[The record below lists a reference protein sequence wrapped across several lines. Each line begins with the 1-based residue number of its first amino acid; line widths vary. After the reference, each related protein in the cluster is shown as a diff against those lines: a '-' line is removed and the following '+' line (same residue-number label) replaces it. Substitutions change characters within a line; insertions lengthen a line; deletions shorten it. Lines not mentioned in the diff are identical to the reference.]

1 MEHER
6 SGDLVVELDG
16 TERVSPAGPS
26 PPHLLI
32 VADDGTW
39 TSKPLPTD
47 GALTIGRGAQV
58 DVRVDEQAVSRLHAR
73 LEVTRAGELR
83 LVDLGSANGT
93 LVGERL
99 VRDVGVT
106 VWPGEPIL
114 IGRTV
119 LAVHAPQPTRGSK
132 DAPRPPLESGR
143 ALADVDV
150 LVAKAAPTMINVDAL
165 VAMAAP
171 TMIDVDALVAM
182 AAPTLI
188 SVLLL
193 GETGVGKGVVAE
205 RIHRL
210 SARAGR
216 LVQLNC
222 AGLSAALLESE
233 LFGHERGAFTGA
245 AQPHPG
251 LLEAAAGGT
260 VFLDE
265 VGEMPME
272 VQAKLLLAIEQRVA
286 RRVGATQ
293 SRPIDVRF
301 LSATHKD
308 LEAEIRRDRFRADF
322 YYRING
328 LTIPIP
334 PLRERRDELDGLIG
348 RFASGAAACWG
359 RDRVPAFDED
369 ARARLHRYA
378 WPGNVRELRNVVDR
392 AVLLAEGDVVTSR
405 VLVAAGLPTEAPP
418 PPVAGGSAED
428 AKRDRVIAA
437 LAACGG
443 NQSRAAR
450 MLRISRNTLI
460 ALIKRFGLA
469 RPRRRE
475 DLR

>member
-1 MEHER
+1 MEHEW
-6 SGDLVVELDG
+6 SGDVVVELDG

-32 VADDGTW
+32 VAADGTW
-39 TSKPLPTD
+39 TSRSLPTD

-73 LEVTRAGELR
+73 LEVTGAGELR
-83 LVDLGSANGT
+83 LVDLGSVNGT
-93 LVGERL
+93 LVGTKL

-119 LAVHAPQPTRGSK
+119 FAVHAPQPARGSEEG
-132 DAPRPPLESGR
+132 PPPALPPGL
-143 ALADVDV
+143 ALAE
-150 LVAKAAPTMINVDAL
+150 VDAL
-165 VAMAAP
+165 VAK
-171 TMIDVDALVAM
+171 

-193 GETGVGKGVVAE
+193 GETGVGKDVIAE
-205 RIHRL
+205 RLHRL
-210 SARAGR
+210 SARARGP
-216 LVQLNC
+216 LVRLNC

-245 AQPHPG
+245 AQTKVG

-286 RRVGATQ
+286 RRVGATR
-293 SRPIDVRF
+293 STPIDVRF
-301 LSATHKD
+301 LSATHRD
-308 LEAEIRRDRFRADF
+308 VEAEIRRDRFRADF

-328 LTIPIP
+328 LTIRIP
-334 PLRERRDELDGLIG
+334 PLRERRGELDGLIG
-348 RFASGAAACWG
+348 QFASDAATRLSRG
-359 RDRVPAFDED
+359 RAPTFDED
-369 ARARLHRYA
+369 ARARLHHHD
-378 WPGNVRELRNVVDR
+378 WPGNIRELRSIVEG
-392 AVLLAEGDVVTSR
+392 AVLLADGDVVTSR
-405 VLVAAGLPTEAPP
+405 VLIAAGLPAASPP
-418 PPVAGGSAED
+418 PPPSGSTED
-428 AKRDRVIAA
+428 VERDRVIAA
-437 LAACGG
+437 LAEGGG

-450 MLRISRNTLI
+450 VLDIARNTLI
-460 ALIKRFGLA
+460 ARIRKYGLM
-469 RPRRRE
+469 RPRQQD